1 MISQEVTYD
10 KNETNSVWSELNR
23 HINYLAGITLITFL
37 LGALTYRDHYSLL
50 NNAYSHLGRVH
61 TASGN
66 SNILSL
72 VIFDISLLLCS
83 YVCFRMDR
91 ILKGHHNHWL
101 FKLCGTGYL
110 LMIAPC
116 DVFGIVH
123 MLGALF
129 VIGALFF
136 YVIFSLI
143 RLIPDIGVRRFIIY
157 QVLLQGSV
165 LPYGFLYFM
174 NQPSKHAAQKLAI
187 IGLILALKLTVMEFR
202 RASSQDEVHSID
214 SLH

>member
-1 MISQEVTYD
+1 MISREVTYD
-10 KNETNSVWSELNR
+10 KSETVSVWSDMNR

-37 LGALTYRDHYSLL
+37 LGAMTYGERFSLL
-50 NNAYSHLGRVH
+50 NNAFSHLGRVH

-66 SNILSL
+66 SNSVSL
-72 VIFDISLLLCS
+72 IIFDISLLLCS
-83 YVCFRMDR
+83 FVCFRMDR
-91 ILKGHHNHWL
+91 ILTGHHNHRL
-101 FKLCGTGYL
+101 FTLCGIGYL

-116 DVFGIVH
+116 DVLGIVH

-129 VIGALFF
+129 VIGSLFF
-136 YVIFSLI
+136 FVLFSMI
-143 RLIPDIGVRRFIIY
+143 RLIPVIGVRRFIIY

-187 IGLILALKLTVMEFR
+187 VGLIIALKITVMELR
-202 RASSQDEVHSID
+202 RVSSRDDVHSLD
-214 SLH
+214 GLH